1 MFSKRAVV
9 SGALLILLGLP
20 GPGRG
25 DDLSDLKEVFDLGIK
40 ALNARRL
47 SLLATTFDRRLSV
60 YAPNTPTLIGRD
72 QYLEYLHN
80 VFGLYDEFTVHPAE
94 TDFQVT
100 GDTAVVTSKY
110 VTTIRPPK
118 RQRSS
123 TVLARF
129 SATYKKIDGEWLAV
143 EIHSSIPL
151 LPVVPVG
158 ELAERP
164 GFFWPE

>member
-1 MFSKRAVV
+1 MLSKRAVV
-9 SGALLILLGLP
+9 IGALLILFGLP
-20 GPGRG
+20 GPSRG
-25 DDLSDLKEVFDLGIK
+25 DDLSDLKEVFDLSIK

-47 SLLATTFDRRLSV
+47 SLLATMFDRRLSV
-60 YAPNTPTLIGRD
+60 YAPHTPTLVGRD
-72 QYLEYLHN
+72 QYLEYLRN

-110 VTTIRPPK
+110 VTTVRPPK

-143 EIHSSIPL
+143 EIHLSIPL
-151 LPVVPVG
+151 LPVAPVG
-158 ELAERP
+158 ELADRP